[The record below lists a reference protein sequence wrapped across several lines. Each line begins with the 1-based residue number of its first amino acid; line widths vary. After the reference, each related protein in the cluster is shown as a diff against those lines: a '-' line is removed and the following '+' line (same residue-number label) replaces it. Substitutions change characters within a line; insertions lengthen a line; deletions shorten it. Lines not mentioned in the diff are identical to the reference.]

1 MLKKS
6 FLNKLRPIAI
16 ATAMSDMALLLLIFF
31 MATTTTE
38 QTRGKDVD
46 LPVSVTR
53 GAEQDNI
60 YITITRQK
68 EIIMD
73 GKTVTLEELNNNL
86 ALRQSEKDRVIAII
100 ADKNLNYAVISE
112 LLLVLQDQDFL
123 NIIFMSQPRKEQ
135 KKP

>member
-1 MLKKS
+1 MFEKS
-6 FLNKLRPIAI
+6 FLNRLRPIAI

-38 QTRGKDVD
+38 PTKGKDVD

-68 EIIMD
+68 EILMN
-73 GKTVTLEELNNNL
+73 GKPVTLEEVNNNL
-86 ALRQSEKDRVIAII
+86 ALRQSEKDKVVAII
-100 ADKNLNYAVISE
+100 ADKSLNYSLVSE

-123 NIIFMSQPRKEQ
+123 NIIFMSQPRKEE
-135 KKP
+135 KKI